1 MLNNTKI
8 NVFWFR
14 RDLRLNDNHGLYKAL
29 IAGKPVLPIFIFDT
43 TILNKLSN
51 KADRRVQFIHKALS
65 DIHQKL
71 LKLGSGLKIFHGS
84 PLEVF
89 PELINEFKVAN
100 VFTNHDYE
108 PYAIERD
115 LKIQQILTAK
125 GIGFNTYKDQ
135 VIFEKG
141 RS

>member
-1 MLNNTKI
+1 MLNNTEI

-29 IAGKPVLPIFIFDT
+29 KEGKPVLPIFIFDT

-51 KADRRVQFIHKALS
+51 KADRRVQFIHNALS
-65 DIHQKL
+65 NIHQTL

-89 PELINEFKVAN
+89 PELINEYKVSN

-115 LKIQQILTAK
+115 LKIKQILTAK